1 MFFIFSKT
9 LNFITN
15 PLVIICLFLIISL
28 IVKRAKLKKI
38 LFWTSFALL
47 LFFSND
53 FVANE
58 VMRAWEISPSTYA
71 SLNTEYSLGIVLTGV
86 TSTDRM
92 PDDRVYFN
100 HGADRVVH
108 AVQLY
113 KLGIIRKILITGG
126 SGRLVTE
133 GRREADDVFKAMVLM
148 GVPSTDLIVENQS
161 RNTYESAVN
170 VKRLLQDSASTK
182 SLLITSAFHMRRSN
196 ACFKKAALP
205 VDLFSTDFYT
215 HPRYFTPD
223 SLMIPQVDALTIWQK
238 LFKEWAGLFAYK
250 LAGYI

>member
-1 MFFIFSKT
+1 MVIVCS
-9 LNFITN
+9 L
-15 PLVIICLFLIISL
+15 LVISL
-28 IVKRAKLKKI
+28 IVKRAKWKKI
-38 LFWTSFALL
+38 FFWTSFSLL
-47 LFFSND
+47 IFFSND
-53 FVANE
+53 FIANE
-58 VMRAWEISPSTYA
+58 VMSAWEISPTPYA
-71 SLNTEYSLGIVLTGV
+71 SITTTYSLGIVLTGV
-86 TSTDRM
+86 TSTDRT
-92 PDDRVYFN
+92 PEDRVYFQ

-113 KLGIIRKILITGG
+113 KMGIIKKILITGG

-133 GRREADDVFKAMVLM
+133 GRREADDVFKVMMLM
-148 GVPSTDLIVENQS
+148 GVPAADMIVENQS

-170 VKRLLQDSASTK
+170 VKRMLQDSIDSK
-182 SLLITSAFHMRRSN
+182 NLLITSAFHMRRSN

-223 SLMIPQVDALTIWQK
+223 SLLIPQVDAITVWQK
-238 LFKEWAGLFAYK
+238 LFKEWAGMFAYK

>member
-1 MFFIFSKT
+1 MFFVFSKT

-15 PLVIICLFLIISL
+15 PLVIVCSLLIISL
-28 IVKRAKLKKI
+28 IVKRAKLKKA
-38 LFWTSFALL
+38 LFWTSFVLL

-58 VMRAWEISPSTYA
+58 VMSAWEISPTPYTSIT
-71 SLNTEYSLGIVLTGV
+71 TTYSLGIVLTGV
-86 TSTDRM
+86 TSTDRT
-92 PDDRVYFN
+92 PEDRVYFQ

-113 KLGIIRKILITGG
+113 KLGIIKKILITGG
-126 SGRLVTE
+126 SGRLVTV
-133 GRREADDVFKAMVLM
+133 GRREADDVFKAMMLM
-148 GVPSTDLIVENQS
+148 GVPASDLIVENQS

-170 VKRLLQDSASTK
+170 VKRMLQDSIDTK

-196 ACFKKAALP
+196 ACFMKAALP

-223 SLMIPQVDALTIWQK
+223 SLIIPQVDALAVWQK
-238 LFKEWAGLFAYK
+238 LFKEWAGMFAYK